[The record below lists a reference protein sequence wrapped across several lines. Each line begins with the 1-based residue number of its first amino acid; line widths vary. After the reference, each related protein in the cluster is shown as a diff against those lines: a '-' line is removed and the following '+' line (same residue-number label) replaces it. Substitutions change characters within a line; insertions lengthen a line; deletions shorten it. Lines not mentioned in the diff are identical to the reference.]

1 MADNTDGGLFG
12 KRDCNVMD
20 NFYERLYEN
29 ILYQDSYMIMPLLLR
44 PKSRGYVKL
53 RTRFINDQPIIVP
66 NYFDD
71 PHDLDVLV
79 IKRIDDWV
87 NNTESVSDFIPL
99 LLIESFR
106 NLDKLT
112 GIGLLSDNIVKL
124 L

>member
-1 MADNTDGGLFG
+1 MRSRYANESADYPDIQLFLSSMADNTDGGLFG

-79 IKRIDDWV
+79 IKRIDD
-87 NNTESVSDFIPL
+87 
-99 LLIESFR
+99 
-106 NLDKLT
+106 
-112 GIGLLSDNIVKL
+112 
-124 L
+124 

>member
-87 NNTESVSDFIPL
+87 NKTESVSDFIPL

>member
-29 ILYQDSYMIMPLLLR
+29 ILYQDSYMIIPLLLR
-44 PKSRGYVKL
+44 PKSRGYIKL
-53 RTRFINDQPIIVP
+53 RTRHIYDQPIIVP

-79 IKRIDDWV
+79 IKLIERII
-87 NNTESVSDFIPL
+87 TESVSMIQFQSHPV
-99 LLIESFR
+99 SV
-106 NLDKLT
+106 
-112 GIGLLSDNIVKL
+112 S
-124 L
+124 